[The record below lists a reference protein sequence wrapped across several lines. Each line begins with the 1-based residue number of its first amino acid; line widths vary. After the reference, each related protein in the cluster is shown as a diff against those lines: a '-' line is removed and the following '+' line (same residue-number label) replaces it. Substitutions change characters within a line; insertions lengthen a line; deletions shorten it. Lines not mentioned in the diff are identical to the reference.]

1 MKYLLMSFA
10 LAFLI
15 TGCASRSTG
24 GSGQSSYTESSHDRY
39 NASRVSGNLR
49 SNGAFG
55 R

>member
-15 TGCASRSTG
+15 TGCASKNTG
-24 GSGQSSYTESSHDRY
+24 GSGQGSYTESSEDRH
-39 NASRVSGNLR
+39 NASRVSNNLR
-49 SNGAFG
+49 SAGAFG